1 MKIDEDYFRAL
12 LRQTIEEDPLCCR
25 GVFLLCGLEFTNQVP
40 SLCVTLGRRSV
51 LRVNLDFVNSH
62 CRTEQHVQALLLHEF
77 LHILLGH
84 TLRFKTMT
92 PAWNIALD
100 AVINAII
107 HRRMGK
113 AFSSMMSD
121 YYVTAIGPVRL
132 LRPMSEEE
140 RKSWILLGKK
150 EAKSAAEIED
160 EHFFKLHH
168 DVESGKL
175 VSDDIIDVVR
185 QFSERELE
193 KLLEDGLLL
202 LGGHSDRGDP
212 VESLPERV
220 RERLRQALSS
230 INPAGIWR
238 KDNPVREQ
246 LTPARVR
253 ASGIPSGWSEQTRQ
267 ILRRLLVP
275 DSRSRR
281 VAQEHPVCK
290 MPVLTPSDRR
300 AALQSL
306 WSPVLPS
313 FDWESGS
320 SRTKNS
326 VQVYLDVSGSMGA
339 NLQWLVALL
348 VGFSQWIRLPLWA
361 FSSEVAPATIRN
373 GKLLTTTTTA
383 TRMGCVLEH
392 LSRSPV
398 RKALVITD
406 GFIENPGGEVKLPC
420 TIEAIIPH
428 DGHAA
433 ILESYGIPVSK
444 LPPPPPTKIEFSR
457 PTQAASRFS
466 PALKFEFPTPGQ
478 Q

>member
-202 LGGHSDRGDP
+202 LGS
-212 VESLPERV
+212 RV
-220 RERLRQALSS
+220 RHPFRMVGANPSNPPPPSGSRFPLAQGRAGASRLQNAGADALRQ
-230 INPAGIWR
+230 
-238 KDNPVREQ
+238 
-246 LTPARVR
+246 T
-253 ASGIPSGWSEQTRQ
+253 
-267 ILRRLLVP
+267 
-275 DSRSRR
+275 
-281 VAQEHPVCK
+281 
-290 MPVLTPSDRR
+290 RR
-300 AALQSL
+300 AAI
-306 WSPVLPS
+306 VV
-313 FDWESGS
+313 ESS
-320 SRTKNS
+320 
-326 VQVYLDVSGSMGA
+326 
-339 NLQWLVALL
+339 
-348 VGFSQWIRLPLWA
+348 
-361 FSSEVAPATIRN
+361 
-373 GKLLTTTTTA
+373 
-383 TRMGCVLEH
+383 
-392 LSRSPV
+392 
-398 RKALVITD
+398 
-406 GFIENPGGEVKLPC
+406 
-420 TIEAIIPH
+420 
-428 DGHAA
+428 AA
-433 ILESYGIPVSK
+433 ILRLGIRLQPDKEQRPGLSGCERFHGGQSPMVGCPACG
-444 LPPPPPTKIEFSR
+444 LFPMDPPAFVGVFLRSGTRHHPQWEASDNHHNSDKNGLRSRASR
-457 PTQAASRFS
+457 PLASS
-466 PALKFEFPTPGQ
+466 QSLGDHGWIY
-478 Q
+478 